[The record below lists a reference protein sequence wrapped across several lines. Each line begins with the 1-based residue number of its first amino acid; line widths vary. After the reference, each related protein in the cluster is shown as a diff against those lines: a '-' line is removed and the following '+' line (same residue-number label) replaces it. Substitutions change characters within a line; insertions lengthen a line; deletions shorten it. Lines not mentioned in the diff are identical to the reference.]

1 MVNKEF
7 DEINYWSEV
16 KLDIVR
22 EYARAYSTILS
33 SQKQASL
40 YHIYVD
46 AFSGAGVNIS
56 KTTGEFVPGS
66 PLNALLVDPP
76 FREYYFIDL
85 NGGKANSLRSLTA
98 NHSNVHVYEGN
109 CNKLLLSEVFPRA
122 EYKSYRRALCLLD
135 PYGLH
140 LNWEVIL
147 TAGQMKSVEIFLNF
161 PMADMN
167 RNVLWRNP
175 ENVAPTQIERMD
187 SFWGDNSWREAAYDT
202 TQNLFGLE
210 LKTGNIP
217 IVEAF
222 QKRLKNVAGFEYVP
236 EPMPMQNSKGA
247 VVYYLFFASQK
258 PVAEDIVKDIF
269 YKYRDRMES

>member
-1 MVNKEF
+1 MIDKEF

-22 EYARAYSTILS
+22 EYAQAYSKILS
-33 SQKQASL
+33 SKKQASL

-46 AFSGAGVNIS
+46 AFAGAGIHIS
-56 KTTGEFVPGS
+56 KSTGEFVSGS

-76 FREYYFIDL
+76 FCEYYFIDL
-85 NGGKANSLRSLTA
+85 DGDKANSLRSFTA
-98 NHSNVHVYEGN
+98 NHSNVHVYEGD

-122 EYKSYRRALCLLD
+122 EHKSYKRALCLLD

-140 LNWEVIL
+140 LNWEVIQ

-167 RNVLWRNP
+167 RNILRRNP
-175 ENVAPTQIERMD
+175 ENVAPAQIARMN

-222 QKRLKNVAGFEYVP
+222 QERLRTVAGFKYVP
-236 EPMPMQNSKGA
+236 EPIPMRNSKGA

-258 PVAEDIVKDIF
+258 PVAMNIVEQIF
-269 YKYRDRMES
+269 NKYRNKGAP